1 MKELCR
7 RIIMSASILM
17 SILHVQVIS
26 HSGNEFH
33 KENHKI
39 LPDCHKINQKLWCI
53 FYLEE
58 DKHIIHYPFQ
68 RSKQSKKKY

>member
-39 LPDCHKINQKLWCI
+39 LPDCHKINQKL
-53 FYLEE
+53 
-58 DKHIIHYPFQ
+58 
-68 RSKQSKKKY
+68 